1 MVFPIYRHLAG
12 GSHLLLELHLD
23 LWLSLPLMS
32 LPDLQKSI
40 CIWEKYHMSFRM
52 ANCKTWHT
60 SKFEMSDI
68 ASTDTELFLIIRII
82 SRKSLQWMQNDVGI
96 EIDENPSLDEL
107 QAVEVTRETAER
119 SRAQR
124 VCDYQQKGRQPYAGK
139 DNFEIKV

>member
-1 MVFPIYRHLAG
+1 
-12 GSHLLLELHLD
+12 
-23 LWLSLPLMS
+23 
-32 LPDLQKSI
+32 
-40 CIWEKYHMSFRM
+40 
-52 ANCKTWHT
+52 
-60 SKFEMSDI
+60 
-68 ASTDTELFLIIRII
+68 
-82 SRKSLQWMQNDVGI
+82 MQNDVGI